1 MGRFCVYC
9 NGEDHRASECKKI
22 LVFNTRRK
30 ILCKRKLCFDFT
42 GIRHQAQECCSKNT
56 RQLCG
61 NRHHTSICDWLPGNN
76 QMMMVIGGGSVIYPV
91 VVIVV
96 DGIKCK
102 ALLNTSAGSSYESA
116 ALVRRLN
123 KRPIRI
129 EPRQIEMILC
139 STTQKVHKYE
149 VKVKRGWKV

>member
-1 MGRFCVYC
+1 
-9 NGEDHRASECKKI
+9 
-22 LVFNTRRK
+22 
-30 ILCKRKLCFDFT
+30 
-42 GIRHQAQECCSKNT
+42 
-56 RQLCG
+56 
-61 NRHHTSICDWLPGNN
+61 
-76 QMMMVIGGGSVIYPV
+76 MMMVIGGGSVIYPV

-102 ALLNTSAGSSYESA
+102 ALLNISASSSYASA

-129 EPRQIEMILC
+129 GRKSILC

>member
-1 MGRFCVYC
+1 MR
-9 NGEDHRASECKKI
+9 
-22 LVFNTRRK
+22 LVAWQQSDDDGDR
-30 ILCKRKLCFDFT
+30 
-42 GIRHQAQECCSKNT
+42 
-56 RQLCG
+56 
-61 NRHHTSICDWLPGNN
+61 WW
-76 QMMMVIGGGSVIYPV
+76 SVIYPV

-129 EPRQIEMILC
+129 EHRQIEMILC
-139 STTQKVHKYE
+139 STTQKAHKYE